1 MQDQG
6 QILLTGVWEDG
17 EIKKPGTIVL
27 AFIVNNLVTA
37 FVLWISISA
46 IQRFQYAGCKIDSF
60 PA

>member
-46 IQRFQYAGCKIDSF
+46 IQTFQCVGCNIDSF
-60 PA
+60 LA